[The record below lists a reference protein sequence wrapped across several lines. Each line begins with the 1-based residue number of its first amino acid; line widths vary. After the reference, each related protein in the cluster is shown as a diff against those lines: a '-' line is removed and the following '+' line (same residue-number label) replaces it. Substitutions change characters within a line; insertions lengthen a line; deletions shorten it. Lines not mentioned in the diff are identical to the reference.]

1 MWGSDF
7 GAGGYSVIVF
17 LWLSSFFVFYFV
29 GLTITYITF
38 FFLGVVNL
46 RRYRHYV
53 KVVDLEALLKTS
65 LTKPVSLL
73 VPAYNEERHILD
85 SVRALL
91 TLHYPSYEV
100 IVLNDGSTDRTLEIL
115 KEAFHLVPRSK
126 VYQRKISTKRVHTI
140 FESRDYPNLLV
151 VDKENGGKSDAL
163 NVGINISQYPYFCT
177 MDADTLL
184 ERDALLKMIRPFIEY
199 PDSMVAVGGV
209 VRVAN
214 NCVVDYGRVMQVNL
228 PRGWVALAQV
238 VEYLMSFLASR
249 VAFAELSTVLL
260 ISGAFGMYRKS
271 TVIDIGGYRVD
282 TIGEDMELIVRMNRE
297 LRRKKQRYRI
307 FFTPVPVC
315 WTEVPTDLGSLGR
328 QRRRW
333 QKGLVD
339 SIRFNSEMLFNPRY
353 GRVGMLGMPYYVI
366 FEMLGPIVEL
376 FGYATV
382 ILFLIFGVLSWKWT
396 LLFILLSMS
405 FGFLF
410 SVMTILVEE
419 LSFHRYRRARDMLIL
434 LWGGFL
440 YNFGFRQIN
449 AIWRLQ
455 ATLEYLGGFRRFW
468 GTVRRYGFRTA
479 TSK

>member
-1 MWGSDF
+1 MWGGDVANSY
-7 GAGGYSVIVF
+7 AIIVF
-17 LWLSSFFVFYFV
+17 LWLSGFFVFYFV
-29 GLTITYITF
+29 VLTVTYVTF
-38 FFLGVVNL
+38 FSLGL
-46 RRYRHYV
+46 IHLSQYRHYV
-53 KVVDLEALLKTS
+53 QVVDLEALLKTS

-73 VPAYNEERHILD
+73 VPAYNEETHILE

-91 TLHYPSYEV
+91 TLHYPVYEV
-100 IVLNDGSTDRTLEIL
+100 IVLNDGSTDRTLDIL
-115 KEAFHLVPRSK
+115 KEAFHLVPRSR
-126 VYQRKISTKRVHTI
+126 VYQRKISAKRVI
-140 FESRDYPNLLV
+140 GIYESKDYPNLVV

-163 NVGINISQYPYFCT
+163 NVGINISQYPFFCT

-184 ERDALLKMIRPFIEY
+184 ERDALLKMIRPFIEH
-199 PDSMVAVGGV
+199 PDTMVAVGGV

-214 NCVVDYGRVMQVNL
+214 NCLVDYGRVMEVNL

-249 VAFAELSTVLL
+249 VAFAELSMVLL

-271 TVIDIGGYRVD
+271 TVIEIGGYRTD

-297 LRRKKQRYRI
+297 LRKKHKKYRI

-315 WTEVPTDLGSLGR
+315 WTEVPTDLASLGR

-339 SIRFNSEMLFNPRY
+339 SIRFNSEMLFNPRF
-353 GRVGMLGMPYYVI
+353 GRIGLLGMPYYLI

-382 ILFLIFGVLSWKWT
+382 LVFAVIGVLSWKWM
-396 LLFILLSMS
+396 LLFLLLSLVL
-405 FGFLF
+405 GFLF
-410 SVMTILVEE
+410 SVLTILVEE
-419 LSFHRYRRARDMLIL
+419 FSFHRYRRARDLGIL
-434 LWGGFL
+434 LWGGFV

-449 AIWRLQ
+449 AVWRLQ
-455 ATLEYLGGFRRFW
+455 ATLEYVGGLRKLW

-479 TSK
+479 TSR

>member
-1 MWGSDF
+1 MWSGDF
-7 GAGGYSVIVF
+7 SGGYSVIVF
-17 LWLSSFFVFYFV
+17 LWLSSFFVFYFIV
-29 GLTITYITF
+29 LTAVYVIF
-38 FFLGVVNL
+38 FTLGVANL
-46 RRYRHYV
+46 RKYRHYV

-73 VPAYNEERHILD
+73 VPAFNEEMHILD

-115 KEAFHLVPRSK
+115 KEAFHLVPRSR
-126 VYQRKISTKRVHTI
+126 VYQRKISTKRVLGI
-140 FESRDYPNLLV
+140 YESRDYPNLVV

-163 NVGINISQYPYFCT
+163 NVGINVSQYPFFCT

-184 ERDALLKMIRPFIEY
+184 ERDALLKMIRPFIEH
-199 PDSMVAVGGV
+199 PESMVAVGGV

-214 NCVVDYGRVMQVNL
+214 NCVVDYGRVMQVDL

-271 TVIDIGGYRVD
+271 TVIEIGGYRTD

-297 LRRKKQRYRI
+297 LRKKRQKYRI

-315 WTEVPTDLGSLGR
+315 WTEVPTDLASLGR

-353 GRVGMLGMPYYVI
+353 GRIGMLGMPYYLI
-366 FEMLGPIVEL
+366 FEMIGPIVEL

-382 ILFLIFGVLSWKWT
+382 IVFAIIGVLSWQWM
-396 LLFILLSMS
+396 LLFLLLSMVL
-405 FGFLF
+405 GFLF
-410 SVMTILVEE
+410 SVLTILVEE
-419 LSFHRYRRARDMLIL
+419 FSFHRYRRARDLGIL
-434 LWGGFL
+434 LWGGFV

-449 AIWRLQ
+449 AVWRLQ
-455 ATLEYLGGFRRFW
+455 ATLEYVGGLRKLW

-479 TSK
+479 ASK